1 MAKVNIFYQELNYRT
16 VDETPVYSVSQP
28 GAKSCGG
35 GRTSGRP
42 DPPGAQ
48 PCAPAHCPLMPA
60 GAPAAFSHGQ
70 PLEPVVWF
78 LCSVCSGTAG
88 AAA

>member
-35 GRTSGRP
+35 GRTRGGP
-42 DPPGAQ
+42 DPPPPG
-48 PCAPAHCPLMPA
+48 PSPAHL
-60 GAPAAFSHGQ
+60 
-70 PLEPVVWF
+70 L
-78 LCSVCSGTAG
+78 TAC
-88 AAA
+88 